1 MDGTNS
7 IKVEGLSYTYPKSA
21 EKVLD
26 DVSLEVKEGEF
37 TVIMGRTG
45 AGKTTLLMC
54 LNGIIPQLLEG
65 EKTGKLEVANLD
77 VSKYR
82 VQTLARHIGLVM
94 QDAETQVFGRSVE
107 EDVAFGPRNYL
118 VPRAEIFERVEE
130 ALARV
135 RLSGYD
141 RRSTHQLSGGEK
153 QRLAI
158 AGVLAMKPG
167 ILVLDEPT
175 SELDPLGRDEIYATI
190 ADLRREKNL
199 TIVAVEHSSQE
210 IAERADTVIVLSE
223 GKIVWRGKPALFFR
237 DVDLVEKTGI
247 KPIPVSI
254 MGRRL
259 CERGLIGRDEIPLNV
274 DQANALVR
282 RLLGEKRLLRPS
294 PLAGREAESLPRGEG
309 GEGGRT
315 ALVSV
320 RDLVHE
326 YGSGKR
332 AIDGLSVDIYRG
344 DFVALI
350 GQNGAGKTTLAKH
363 FNSILKP
370 SSGSVR
376 VCGIDAAG
384 SEPEDLSRHV
394 GYVFQNPD
402 HQIFCQ
408 SVYKELEYGLRNLE
422 LPEDEISGRIEKVLE
437 LTGLSRVRDEHPFS
451 LGKGQRQMIAVASIL
466 VLEPEILVVDEPTTG
481 LDWAG
486 IRRMMDLVHRLHE
499 AGTTIVMITH
509 DMDIVSHHA
518 TRVVA
523 MCHGRIILD
532 GPPGEVFGAEEEL
545 RAACV
550 TPPEIV
556 RLGARL
562 AGLGLDRVVTDETE
576 LADIVADSVQGVI
589 NG

>member
-7 IKVEGLSYTYPKSA
+7 IKVEGLTYTYPKSE
-21 EKVLD
+21 EKVLA

-65 EKTGKLEVANLD
+65 EESGRIEVAGLD

-82 VQTLARHIGLVM
+82 VQTLARRIGLVM

-118 VPRAEIFERVEE
+118 VPREEIFERVKE
-130 ALARV
+130 ALGRV
-135 RLSGYD
+135 RLAGYD
-141 RRSTHQLSGGEK
+141 KRSTHQLSGGEK

-190 ADLRREKNL
+190 ADLRREKGL

-223 GKIVWRGKPALFFR
+223 GKIAWRGEPARFFR
-237 DVDLVEKTGI
+237 DVDLVEETGI

-254 MGRRL
+254 LGRRL
-259 CERGLIGRDEIPLNV
+259 RERGLIGRDEIPLNV
-274 DQANALVR
+274 DEANALVK
-282 RLLGEKRLLRPS
+282 RLLGGKRIAQPSTKAARGAERPRQDGTD
-294 PLAGREAESLPRGEG
+294 A
-309 GEGGRT
+309 RT
-315 ALVSV
+315 PLVSV
-320 RDLVHE
+320 RDLVYE

-332 AIDGLSVDIYRG
+332 AIDGLSLDVYKG

-376 VCGIDAAG
+376 VCGIDAAK
-384 SEPEDLSRHV
+384 SEPEDLSRHI

-422 LPEDEISGRIEKVLE
+422 LPEDEIARRIDKVLE
-437 LTGLSRVRDEHPFS
+437 LTGLAKVRDEHPFS

-518 TRVVA
+518 NRVVA

-532 GPPGEVFGAEEEL
+532 GTPDEVFGAEEEL
-545 RAACV
+545 KAACV

-556 RLGARL
+556 RLCAKL

>member
-7 IKVEGLSYTYPKSA
+7 IKVERLTYTYPKSE
-21 EKVLD
+21 EKVLA

-65 EKTGKLEVANLD
+65 EESGRIEVAGLD

-82 VQTLARHIGLVM
+82 VQTLARRIGLVM

-118 VPRAEIFERVEE
+118 VPREEIFERVKE
-130 ALARV
+130 ALGRV
-135 RLSGYD
+135 RLAGYD
-141 RRSTHQLSGGEK
+141 KRSTHQLSGGEK

-190 ADLRREKNL
+190 ADLRREKGL

-223 GKIVWRGKPALFFR
+223 GKIAWRGEPARFFR
-237 DVDLVEKTGI
+237 DVDLVEETGI

-254 MGRRL
+254 LGRRL
-259 CERGLIGRDEIPLNV
+259 RERGLIGRDEIPLNV
-274 DQANALVR
+274 DEANALVK
-282 RLLGEKRLLRPS
+282 RLLGGKRIAQPS
-294 PLAGREAESLPRGEG
+294 TKAARGAEQPRQDGTDA
-309 GEGGRT
+309 RT
-315 ALVSV
+315 PLVSV
-320 RDLVHE
+320 RDLVYE
-326 YGSGKR
+326 YGGGKR
-332 AIDGLSVDIYRG
+332 AIDGLSLDVYKG

-376 VCGIDAAG
+376 VCGIDAAK
-384 SEPEDLSRHV
+384 SEPEDLSRHI

-422 LPEDEISGRIEKVLE
+422 LPEDEIARRIDKVLE
-437 LTGLSRVRDEHPFS
+437 LTGLAKVRDEHPFS

-518 TRVVA
+518 NRVVA

-532 GPPGEVFGAEEEL
+532 GTPDEVFGAEEEL
-545 RAACV
+545 KAACV

-556 RLGARL
+556 RLCAKL